1 MDSPRIWTAQ
11 MDTPI
16 GVMTGLIDEYGYICE
31 LGFGESNNI
40 SSLER
45 PPKEVATTRLYLG
58 RQLFDYFH
66 GRLRNFNLP
75 LQPKGSAY
83 QQKIW
88 GLIKEIKYGFTM
100 SYKTLAEAAGDPMG
114 SRAVGA
120 ASAANPIMILIPCH
134 RIIGSDRSLVGYR
147 YGLEKK
153 MKLLQLEGSIPKAQE
168 VFTQPLP
175 WID

>member
-58 RQLFDYFH
+58 RQLFDFLYQSP
-66 GRLRNFNLP
+66 NFL
-75 LQPKGSAY
+75 LIDASLWLKRQI
-83 QQKIW
+83 KI
-88 GLIKEIKYGFTM
+88 
-100 SYKTLAEAAGDPMG
+100 S
-114 SRAVGA
+114 
-120 ASAANPIMILIPCH
+120 
-134 RIIGSDRSLVGYR
+134 
-147 YGLEKK
+147 
-153 MKLLQLEGSIPKAQE
+153 
-168 VFTQPLP
+168 
-175 WID
+175 